1 MSEEV
6 VGPSSHF
13 YVSQRLR
20 LHYVDWGNEDAPTLV
35 LIHGGRDHAR
45 SWDWVARVLRKEW
58 HVVAPDLRGH
68 GDSAHAVGGSY
79 TIPDFVLDIAQ
90 LVDAL
95 GSEKVAIV
103 AHSLGG
109 AVALHYAG
117 TFPERVAQLV
127 AIEGLGPPPEI
138 LARMRDVPV
147 WERVRNWVDTTRK
160 LAGRTPRRYP
170 SIADAAARMQAEN
183 AFLSPEQARHLTVH
197 GVARNEDG
205 SFSWKF
211 DNYVRAFGPY
221 RFQQDETQ
229 ALWERID
236 CPVLLVRG
244 AESWASDPEQD
255 GRIEPFRSAR
265 AVTVENAEHWVHH
278 DQLEEFV
285 RLVREFLGPRGE

>member
-1 MSEEV
+1 MHEEV

-13 YVSQRLR
+13 YLSQRLR
-20 LHYVDWGNEDAPTLV
+20 LHYVDWGNDDAPTLV

-45 SWDWVARVLRKEW
+45 SWDWVARALRKEW

-68 GDSAHAVGGSY
+68 GDSAHATGGSY

-117 TFPERVAQLV
+117 VLPDRVSRLV

-147 WERVRNWVDTTRK
+147 WERIQNWIDTTRK
-160 LAGRTPRRYP
+160 LSGRTPRRYP
-170 SIADAAARMQAEN
+170 SIADAAARMQEEN
-183 AFLSPEQARHLTVH
+183 AFLSPAQARHLTVH

-221 RFQQDETQ
+221 RFQSDETR

-244 AESWASDPEQD
+244 AESWASDPEKD
-255 GRIEPFRSAR
+255 GRIQPFRAAR

-278 DQLEEFV
+278 DQLDEFV
-285 RLVREFLGPRGE
+285 GLVREFLETPTE